1 LKIVLRRSGLGSPS
15 GAVFFWVRNVI
26 DQSVFS
32 DHRGAAIPRQRR
44 QAREARFGRNCRAS
58 FLQFGTGLSDN
69 RLGDRRGSYPPLPW
83 PRQSATKRSPVFQG
97 RAFLYA
103 MGAASF
109 QPDVL
114 FRLQR
119 SLSDVAIFSSCGVA
133 AHFTSV
139 KSGDH
144 RNPHTTSK
152 MKRPQCSPGAVSFLG
167 ASGRGIAF
175 ALTGGYSPFRRSRF
189 RTPSNFAPV
198 SLGRGFFVVRGRP
211 RAAPFLLSGR
221 DWFHGRLSP
230 KAGAPC
236 LRPAWV
242 SFCTRASICERERW
256 TNQCA

>member
-1 LKIVLRRSGLGSPS
+1 MKIVLRRSGLGSPS

-69 RLGDRRGSYPPLPW
+69 RLGDRRGSCPW

-97 RAFLYA
+97 RAFSYPLL
-103 MGAASF
+103 SR
-109 QPDVL
+109 DVA
-114 FRLQR
+114 FELQQ

-152 MKRPQCSPGAVSFLG
+152 MKRPQCSPGAVSFWELAG
-167 ASGRGIAF
+167 EGSPSRSQAAIVRSGVPGSERPQ
-175 ALTGGYSPFRRSRF
+175 TSPRS
-189 RTPSNFAPV
+189 A
-198 SLGRGFFVVRGRP
+198 
-211 RAAPFLLSGR
+211 
-221 DWFHGRLSP
+221 
-230 KAGAPC
+230 
-236 LRPAWV
+236 
-242 SFCTRASICERERW
+242 
-256 TNQCA
+256 